1 MRHALVVIDMQVC
14 FLERHVALTPP
25 LDDAIEVINHVTSSL
40 RKAGHEVIWVRDHE
54 TVPSSDP
61 RGRVLDSLDLH
72 PGDTHIEKVASNAFV
87 EPALPDVL
95 DELEVDF
102 VWFCGYR
109 AEQCV
114 LATARGAADRGL
126 SFALLRGAVLGPDPE
141 AVAFVERLFPL
152 ASHEVITGLCAGP

>member
-25 LDDAIEVINHVTSSL
+25 LDDAIEVINHVAGAL
-40 RKAGHEVIWVRDHE
+40 REAGHPVIWVRDHE
-54 TVPSSDP
+54 TIAPTDP
-61 RGRVLDSLDLH
+61 RGRLHDLLH
-72 PGDTHIEKVASNAFV
+72 VDPADPHVEKVASNVFV
-87 EPALPDVL
+87 EPGLPELL
-95 DELEVDF
+95 DELEIDF

-126 SFALLRGAVLGPDPE
+126 SFALLRGAVLGPDSE